1 MSNGYFKAAIP
12 HVIAGVLFL
21 ILSVAYY
28 LPAIQGKV
36 LNQSD
41 NIQALGMQKEINDI
55 REKGEHPLWTNSMF
69 GGMPVYQIHLPQGNN
84 FTSYFN
90 KVFML
95 GGTVSSP
102 HMSMF
107 LLMMMFYVMMVAMGV
122 DWRLSAIGA
131 VAYGLATNHVVL
143 TEAGHSTKVITMA
156 YLPPMLAGIWL
167 TFRGKYL
174 AGGVMTALFFAL
186 QLLANH
192 VQITFYFFLTLA
204 LLGLFEG
211 YKALKANA
219 LPSFAKAVGVLVLA
233 GVVGLGANVA
243 RIWTTYEYTDETIRG
258 KSEITKAGPFTQNSS
273 SNKET
278 GDGLSNDYI
287 FGWSYGI
294 GETFTILI
302 PDFMGRASGSL
313 IGDKYGQ
320 LRDDTETAKYYK
332 TQLGAEIQRQ
342 AGANGQQVQQELQRA
357 ANPYRG
363 DVQFTSGPIYFGA
376 IICFLFLLGFF
387 LVPGNIKW
395 WFLSS
400 TILMAMLAWGRHFP
414 ALNYFLV
421 EHAPMFNKFRAVMM
435 ALGIGQLFVTAFGV
449 LALKELFFNREIT
462 AEVKAKSILIAAG
475 ATAGLSLLLYLAAM
489 MGMIDFASPK
499 DNAELLANYQ
509 GYWNAI
515 QADRASMLQSDAL
528 RSFMFIALAGGALWA
543 YATNK
548 LNWKIA
554 MAIVGLL
561 VVVDFWGV
569 DQRFVAHDDFQTKKD
584 VQKVVAKNQADE
596 QILADP
602 DPHFRVADYSRGFPY
617 TSAQASYYHKSIGGY
632 HAAKL
637 MRFQDL
643 CEYYL
648 FGQNPTEYQHL
659 LGMMNVKYFI
669 YGQGDQPPVKVNN
682 PAALGNAWFVQN
694 YELVENADAEIAGLK
709 TLEPRTKA
717 LVEKKFAGY
726 LQGLKIDSLIPG
738 DYIKLTN
745 YHPDRM
751 EYEVKS
757 QKEQLAVF
765 SEIYYPPGKGWNL
778 YIDGKKQDL
787 AFIKA
792 NYVLRA
798 ARIPAGEYK
807 IEMKFEPKS
816 YYTGRQIALV
826 CSLII
831 IGGFGFMLYK
841 NYTNYTP
848 PVESL
853 PVEAPKP
860 PQQPK
865 RSAPKAAEQAENK
878 ERRRATPAPAP
889 KKRRK

>member
-1 MSNGYFKAAIP
+1 MSNGFFKGAIP
-12 HVIAGVLFL
+12 HIIAGVLFL
-21 ILSVAYY
+21 VLSVAYY

-41 NIQALGMQKEINDI
+41 NIQALGMQKEINEI
-55 REKGEHPLWTNSMF
+55 RKTQEHPLWTNSMF

-84 FTSYFN
+84 LTSYFN
-90 KVFML
+90 KVFLL

-102 HMSMF
+102 HMAMF
-107 LLMMMFYVMMVAMGV
+107 LLMIMFYIMMLAMGV

-174 AGGVMTALFFAL
+174 TGAVMTALFFAL

-192 VQITFYFFLTLA
+192 VQITFYFFITLF

-211 YKALKANA
+211 YKAFKENQ
-219 LPSFAKAVGVLVLA
+219 LPAFGKSVAILVLA
-233 GVVGLGANVA
+233 GVIGLGANIA

-258 KSEITKAGPFTQNSS
+258 KSEITKAGPFIQSSS

-278 GDGLSNDYI
+278 GEGLSNDYI

-294 GETFTILI
+294 GETFTVLI
-302 PDFMGRASGSL
+302 PDYMGRASGSL
-313 IGDKYGQ
+313 IGDKTGQ
-320 LRDDTETAKYYK
+320 LRKDTETAKYY
-332 TQLGAEIQRQ
+332 TTRLGTEIQQR
-342 AGANGQQVQQELQRA
+342 AGANAQQVQTQLQRA

-376 IICFLFLLGFF
+376 IICFLFVLGFF
-387 LVPGNIKW
+387 IVPGNMKW

-421 EHAPMFNKFRAVMM
+421 DNVPMFNKLRAVMM
-435 ALGIGQLFVTAFGV
+435 ALGIGQLFVTAF
-449 LALKELFFNREIT
+449 AMITLKELFLGKGLEPQAKT
-462 AEVKAKSILIAAG
+462 KSILMAAG
-475 ATAGLSLLLYLAAM
+475 ATGGLALLLYIAAM
-489 MGMIDFASPK
+489 MGMIDFTSPR
-499 DNAELLANYQ
+499 DPEILAQYPEF
-509 GYWNAI
+509 WNAI
-515 QADRASMLQSDAL
+515 QADRASMMQSDAL
-528 RSFMFIALAGGALWA
+528 RSFMFIALAAAALWA
-543 YATNK
+543 YATSK
-548 LNWKIA
+548 INWKIA
-554 MAIVGLL
+554 MYAVGLL
-561 VVVDFWGV
+561 VIVDFWMV
-569 DQRFVAHDDFQTKKD
+569 DTRFVEHDDFQTKKAM
-584 VQKVVAKNQADE
+584 QQAIAPNAADQ
-596 QILADP
+596 QILQD
-602 DPHFRVADYSRGFPY
+602 DDLHYRVADYSRGFPY
-617 TSAQASYYHKSIGGY
+617 TSAQASYFHKSIGGY

-659 LGMMNVKYFI
+659 LGMLNVKYFI
-669 YGQGDQPPVKVNN
+669 SQQGNQTVPIKNTK
-682 PAALGNAWFVQN
+682 ALGNAWFVQD
-694 YELVENADAEIAGLK
+694 YELVENADAEIEGLK
-709 TLEPRTKA
+709 TLEPRTTA
-717 LVEKKFAGY
+717 LIEKKFSSY
-726 LQGLKIDSLIPG
+726 LEGLKIDSIIPG
-738 DYIKLTN
+738 DYIKLTS

-757 QKEQLAVF
+757 QTEQLAMF
-765 SEIYYPPGKGWNL
+765 SEIYYPPGKGWNV
-778 YIDGKKQDL
+778 YIDGKKQDP

-798 ARIPAGEYK
+798 ARVPAGEYK
-807 IEMKFEPKS
+807 LEMKFEPKS
-816 YYTGRQIALV
+816 FYTGRQIGLV

-831 IGGFGFMLYK
+831 IGGFIFMVYK
-841 NYTNYTP
+841 GYSNYTP
-848 PVESL
+848 PQPSIEEEVPE
-853 PVEAPKP
+853 
-860 PQQPK
+860 PQPNRTTK
-865 RSAPKAAEQAENK
+865 TTEQADNRK
-878 ERRRATPAPAP
+878 RRKP